1 MVFQDADVTV
11 GQLWRALTHV
21 RHFRA
26 ACKEP
31 LRFQSQKLL
40 EIIRANENTAFGK
53 AHNFSRIKSI
63 EDYQS
68 AVPMN
73 RYEDLV
79 PYIEALLEGRTNQL
93 TAESAFMFA
102 TTSGTTAKP
111 KLIPI
116 TERHMSDYTHA
127 FQVHNYQLIHDF
139 PHLATGRWRFLVITS
154 NDEEGR
160 VPSGLP
166 YGAVSGL
173 LHRRQPP
180 IIRRHFATPY
190 ELCKIG
196 NVDMKYYLM
205 LRCAL
210 LQDVVAIM
218 ACNPSSMLLLA
229 DQLKEH
235 GQNLVADI
243 FDGSVKGAYA
253 PPAALKE
260 SFAPYLIAE
269 RERARVLEKLL
280 AKDGILKPTSVWPR
294 LDLLSCWKGG
304 PMSFYLERL
313 PEYYGQ
319 ASVRDFGYMASEGR
333 GSIPMSNEGAGG
345 VSAITSHFFEFV
357 AEDDIDSFDKTF
369 LTIDQLEMH
378 RRYYIFFTTSAG
390 LYRYHINDLVQVCG
404 FYENAPII
412 EFIRKGLGIS
422 SITGEKVTEE
432 QVVSAVN
439 YVTTQLRLD
448 SICHFT
454 TEVEL
459 SMPPR
464 YVCFVETNATLA
476 QPVQDEFVR
485 LFDQHVCIQNPEYKD
500 KRFTK
505 RLGMPSLRILPAG
518 TYTRLR
524 QQRVAEGAPEA
535 QIKIP
540 VLNTPSTFSGRLA
553 MLGVQA

>member
-1 MVFQDADVTV
+1 MVFQNADVTV
-11 GQLWRALTHV
+11 GQLWRAMTHV

-31 LRFQSQKLL
+31 LRYQSQKLL
-40 EIIRANENTAFGK
+40 QIVRANENTAFGK
-53 AHNFSRIKSI
+53 AHKFASIKSI
-63 EDYQS
+63 KDYQS

-73 RYEDLV
+73 KYEDLV
-79 PYIEALLEGRTNQL
+79 PYIEALLQGDNNQL
-93 TAESAFMFA
+93 TAEDAFMFA

-116 TERHMSDYTHA
+116 TEGHMSDYTHA

-139 PHLATGRWRFLVITS
+139 PQLAMGRWRFLVITS

-160 VPSGLP
+160 VPCGLP

-196 NVDMKYYLM
+196 DVDMKYYLM

-210 LQDVVAIM
+210 LQEVVAIM

-235 GQNLVADI
+235 GENLVADI
-243 FDGSVKGAYA
+243 FDGSLKAA
-253 PPAALKE
+253 FTPPPALKDA
-260 SFAPYLIAE
+260 FAPYLSPD
-269 RERARVLEKLL
+269 RERARILEKLL
-280 AKDGILKPTSVWPR
+280 SKEDGLKPLDVWPR
-294 LDLLSCWKGG
+294 LGLLSCWKGG

-313 PEYYGQ
+313 PEFYGQ
-319 ASVRDFGYMASEGR
+319 IPVRDFGYMASEGR
-333 GSIPMSNEGAGG
+333 GSIPMSDHGAGG

-357 AEDDIDSFDKTF
+357 REDEIDSYDKTF
-369 LTIDQLEMH
+369 LTVDQLELNH
-378 RRYYIFFTTSAG
+378 RYYIFFTTSAG
-390 LYRYHINDLVQVCG
+390 LYRYHINDLIQVSG
-404 FYENAPII
+404 FYENTPII

-422 SITGEKVTEE
+422 SITGEKLTEE

-464 YVCFVETNATLA
+464 YVCYVETNASLA

-518 TYTRLR
+518 TYTKLR

-535 QIKIP
+535 QIKFPI
-540 VLNTPSTFSGRLA
+540 LNTPTTFSGRLA

>member
-1 MVFQDADVTV
+1 MAFQNADVAV
-11 GQLWRALTHV
+11 GQLWRAMTHV
-21 RHFRA
+21 RHFQA

-31 LRFQSQKLL
+31 LRYQSQKLL
-40 EIIRANENTAFGK
+40 QIIRANENTAFGK
-53 AHNFSRIKSI
+53 AHNFARIKSI
-63 EDYQS
+63 EEYQS

-79 PYIEALLEGRTNQL
+79 PYIEALLEGQTNQL
-93 TAESAFMFA
+93 TAERAFMFA
-102 TTSGTTAKP
+102 TTSGTTARP

-116 TERHMSDYTHA
+116 TERHLSDYTHA
-127 FQVHNYQLIHDF
+127 FQVHNYQLIHDYRQS
-139 PHLATGRWRFLVITS
+139 ATGDWRFLVITS

-160 VPSGLP
+160 VSCGLP

-190 ELCKIG
+190 ELCKVG
-196 NVDMKYYLM
+196 NVDSKYYLM

-229 DQLKEH
+229 DQLREH
-235 GQNLVADI
+235 GPNLVADI
-243 FDGSVKGAYA
+243 FDGTVKSAYA
-253 PPAALKE
+253 PPPALKE
-260 SFAPYLIAE
+260 AFAPYLKAD
-269 RERARVLEKLL
+269 RERARLLEKLL
-280 AKDGILKPTSVWPR
+280 AKEDLLNPVSVWPR
-294 LDLLSCWKGG
+294 LALLCCWKGG
-304 PMSFYLERL
+304 PMSFYLDRL
-313 PEYYGQ
+313 PESYGQ
-319 ASVRDFGYMASEGR
+319 IPVRDFGYMASEGR
-333 GSIPMSNEGAGG
+333 GSIPLSNQGAGG

-357 AEDDIDSFDKTF
+357 REQEIDSSDREF
-369 LTIDQLEMH
+369 LTVDQLEQNG
-378 RRYYIFFTTSAG
+378 RYYIFFTTSAG
-390 LYRYHINDLVQVCG
+390 LYRYHINDLVQVSG
-404 FYENAPII
+404 FYENTPII

-432 QVVSAVN
+432 QVVTAVN

-464 YVCFVETNATLA
+464 YVCYVETNSGLA
-476 QPVQDEFVR
+476 QSVQDEFVR
-485 LFDQHVCIQNPEYKD
+485 LFDQHVCIQNSEYKD

-540 VLNTPSTFSGRLA
+540 VLSTPSAFSGRLA